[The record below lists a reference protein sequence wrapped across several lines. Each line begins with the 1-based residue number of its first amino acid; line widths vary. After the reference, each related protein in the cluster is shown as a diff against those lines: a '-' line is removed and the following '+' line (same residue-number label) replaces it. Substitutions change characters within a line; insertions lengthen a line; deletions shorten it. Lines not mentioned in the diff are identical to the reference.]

1 MQKVDKGYFSPPPS
15 IPPSI
20 HPFPNAHLLVYPAVL
35 PCTRVSVSPTQCRVL
50 IYCVARRLCL
60 CETAFTRRS
69 FTRSRA
75 SLLVHP
81 PTMRTCKRPKS
92 VRDLRGRAQFGK
104 CMENGESEMSSRS
117 VKSHSLWPESST
129 GGASS
134 DPLMKETSRFSRQK
148 FRDACRIFSK
158 ATK

>member
-1 MQKVDKGYFSPPPS
+1 MQKVDKGFFSPIPS
-15 IPPSI
+15 IPPSIHPTI

-75 SLLVHP
+75 SLLVHR

-134 DPLMKETSRFSRQK
+134 DPLMQGQGMETSRFSRLL
-148 FRDACRIFSK
+148 
-158 ATK
+158 